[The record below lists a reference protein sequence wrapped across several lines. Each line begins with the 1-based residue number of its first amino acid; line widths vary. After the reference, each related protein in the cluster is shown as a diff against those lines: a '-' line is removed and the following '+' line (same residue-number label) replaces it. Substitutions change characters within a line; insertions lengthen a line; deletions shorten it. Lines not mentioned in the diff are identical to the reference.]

1 MKTTTTTTTGT
12 VELVTFQWA
21 SEFALHPMLFG
32 AWWIDEVTV
41 NNVRKATDNDTVVL
55 NLRHLV
61 TDIHSYRMWM
71 YLVDYAAFVAWGN
84 RQPRGSQ
91 ILDVELHEQCKREY
105 LVIMDKLNEYA
116 TR

>member
-1 MKTTTTTTTGT
+1 METATTTTAP

-21 SEFALHPMLFG
+21 SEFALRPMLFG
-32 AWWIDEVTV
+32 SWFMDRGLVE
-41 NNVRKATDNDTVVL
+41 NVRKVTDNDYAVL
-55 NLRHLV
+55 DLRHRV
-61 TDIHSYRMWM
+61 TDINSFRMWM

-84 RQPRGSQ
+84 RQPLNSLL
-91 ILDVELHEQCKREY
+91 LDVELHEQCKREY

>member
-1 MKTTTTTTTGT
+1 METTTTTTGT

-21 SEFALHPMLFG
+21 SGFALRPMLFG
-32 AWWIDEVTV
+32 SWFMDRGLVE
-41 NNVRKATDNDTVVL
+41 NVRKVTDNDYAVL
-55 NLRHLV
+55 DLRHRV
-61 TDIHSYRMWM
+61 TDIHSFRLWM

-84 RQPRGSQ
+84 RQPLNSLL
-91 ILDVELHEQCKREY
+91 LDVELHEQCKREY